1 MNYNYKIEYRPQINR
16 YRVTFLGRSDEPDFI
31 PVEHELDFKSADE
44 AELYCKKYTGKL
56 SKGGKSVAAYIFT
69 VPVDVEPTP
78 PVDVEPTPV
87 VEKP

>member
-16 YRVTFLGRSDEPDFI
+16 YRVTFLGRSDELDFV
-31 PVEHELDFKSADE
+31 PVEHELDFKTADE

-56 SKGGKSVAAYIFT
+56 KKGGKNIAAYIFT

-78 PVDVEPTPV
+78 VVEEPTP
-87 VEKP
+87 